1 MPAVW
6 EPIWSAARE
15 KTYRKM
21 DQGETLMRCLLVLLL
36 ILVLVYPVMATQQMF
51 TNIGDDYNIAYYYSN
66 YPHVPYPGSFWL
78 RTAGGDNLAYT
89 PLANNYQCIRYNFPY
104 QMTYS
109 AVTSWGCSGLGTGLY
124 ITMYD
129 ANGNSMVGSQSIS
142 GTFGRFEMK
151 MDGGTPRFYDDGV
164 LIKSL
169 SPIAQNPS
177 YMEWCSHSS
186 AGQLGACQFDDYVI
200 AEPNAM
206 QMSLPE
212 TNDNYVIIL
221 KDIVNPAQSGLA
233 YGENATIINSNLM
246 SGWWSR
252 GNATIGADVAQP
264 NESIEFKHLET
275 GQVYATNWTGTVMFG
290 SMTWNIKTMILDS
303 GAPQGY
309 YYLYRP
315 KTGET
320 SNMILYMSNGAN
332 VQWSSPKYSAGD
344 SATVIYYVLDGGY
357 WDTSTYSY
365 RLDIYDVYGNVK
377 ATNAITASSGTIY
390 HSWSADDEP
399 GIYYAMLI
407 AKDGSGNDYYL
418 GTDQT
423 ELVSYFRVYGSVNDG
438 PNQIVIPGALVNIT
452 QSSMSI
458 NQSIVTGSIGNYTT
472 DAVFVTGGVI
482 NVTVTADGY
491 RPHIHTFTP
500 LISKTIALNVT
511 LLPLT
516 PVPGLAIDG
525 VAYDPTYGRPL
536 DGVQVLV
543 RNISNAQSY
552 SRTTNVM
559 GWYQCGLLELCDLV
573 NERPYDV
580 NGTKLGFSNSQIYN
594 VTARG
599 VLT

>member
-1 MPAVW
+1 LVANGATL
-6 EPIWSAARE
+6 SAN
-15 KTYRKM
+15 
-21 DQGETLMRCLLVLLL
+21 
-36 ILVLVYPVMATQQMF
+36 P
-51 TNIGDDYNIAYYYSN
+51 YY
-66 YPHVPYPGSFWL
+66 VG
-78 RTAGGDNLAYT
+78 
-89 PLANNYQCIRYNFPY
+89 
-104 QMTYS
+104 
-109 AVTSWGCSGLGTGLY
+109 WGTY
-124 ITMYD
+124 IT
-129 ANGNSMVGSQSIS
+129 SIATS
-142 GTFGRFEMK
+142 T
-151 MDGGTPRFYDDGV
+151 TY
-164 LIKSL
+164 
-169 SPIAQNPS
+169 
-177 YMEWCSHSS
+177 W
-186 AGQLGACQFDDYVI
+186 DDYVI

-212 TNDNYVIIL
+212 GNNNTIIIL

-332 VQWSSPKYSAGD
+332 VQWSSPKYSTGD

-399 GIYYAMLI
+399 GIYYAILI

-423 ELVSYFRVYGSVNDG
+423 ELVSYFRVYGSINDG
-438 PNQIVIPGALVNIT
+438 PNQTVIPGALVNIT
-452 QSSMSI
+452 QDSVAQSMTS
-458 NQSIVTGSIGNYTT
+458 GSIGNYTT
-472 DAVFVTGGVI
+472 EAVFVAGGVI

-491 RPHIHTFTP
+491 RSHTHTFTP

-516 PVPGLAIDG
+516 PVLGLAIDG

-536 DGVQVLV
+536 EGVQVLV

-559 GWYQCGLLELCDLV
+559 GWYQCSLLELCDLV